1 MSRNNSTR
9 PKKEKTKQTTKKCLT
24 SQTSGSYSCTES
36 CGSPLTVCSD
46 GFGKITYLLLL
57 G

>member
-1 MSRNNSTR
+1 MSRNNSIR

-36 CGSPLTVCSD
+36 CGSPLTVMVL
-46 GFGKITYLLLL
+46 GKSPISYF
-57 G
+57 

>member
-1 MSRNNSTR
+1 MSRNNSIR

-24 SQTSGSYSCTES
+24 SQISGSYCRTES

-46 GFGKITYLLLL
+46 GFVKITYL
-57 G
+57 

>member
-46 GFGKITYLLLL
+46 GFGKITYL
-57 G
+57 